1 MHTYVYVYVYV
12 CTCTYLHIY
21 IHYTG
26 IEVGVI
32 EGIEKALEK
41 MKVEEESEV
50 IIKPQYAF
58 GKDGNP
64 SLNVPPST
72 EVTYIVKF
80 ISFAKVRFEQIDRWI
95 DEWTNG

>member
-1 MHTYVYVYVYV
+1 MYMHVHTY
-12 CTCTYLHIY
+12 IFY
-21 IHYTG
+21 IHHIG

-58 GKDGNP
+58 GNDGNP
-64 SLNVPPST
+64 SLNVPPNT
-72 EVTYIVKF
+72 EVTYIVKL
-80 ISFAKVRFEQIDRWI
+80 ISFVKVRLE
-95 DEWTNG
+95 